1 MRWMMLISMLV
12 LTACGDVPVLTSPA
26 EAAADRAA
34 HENFLASQMDPEYL
48 ADCEHYNL
56 EECQ

>member
-1 MRWMMLISMLV
+1 MMLISMLGV
-12 LTACGDVPVLTSPA
+12 TACGDVPVLTSPA

-34 HENFLASQMDPEYL
+34 HENFLASHVDPEYL

>member
-1 MRWMMLISMLV
+1 MKWMMLISA
-12 LTACGDVPVLTSPA
+12 LTLAACGDVPVLTSPA
-26 EAAADRAA
+26 EALADRAA
-34 HENFLASQMDPEYL
+34 HENFLASQLDPEYL